1 MDPAT
6 LKVEFERQLKDA
18 DAKLVEAEKNL
29 AQIKEY
35 KTKLLGGLETLELL
49 NEENKTNPNEAPA
62 DVGTGTKEPTITD
75 IPPVDSPSTD
85 S

>member
-6 LKVEFERQLKDA
+6 LRIEFEKQLKDA
-18 DAKLVEAEKNL
+18 DTKLVEAEKNL

-49 NEENKTNPNEAPA
+49 NPKSEEQVETQ
-62 DVGTGTKEPTITD
+62 GG
-75 IPPVDSPSTD
+75 PPESTTPVPEGE

>member
-18 DAKLVEAEKNL
+18 DAKLIEAEKNL

-35 KTKLLGGLETLELL
+35 KTKLLGGMETLELL
-49 NEENKTNPNEAPA
+49 SPKNEEQVETQDGPPES
-62 DVGTGTKEPTITD
+62 TTPTEEQT
-75 IPPVDSPSTD
+75 T
-85 S
+85 